1 MVCAKSEMRL
11 MHLARKYQSIGLI
24 TLSLLVGAIMTFI
37 ALPFLTRLYSVNDF
51 GQYGVALAFVSVLST
66 VANLRLDQALF
77 VAKPEHQKS
86 LIFESSVFSLLFS
99 VLSAVVI
106 GFIYN
111 AEMAVAIA
119 LGVFANTLIQSV
131 YNYKFAHEAEWFCA
145 GLNIFRSLIVVAVQL
160 SLPLMLNINLLNS
173 YSVSSLAMIMVL
185 LIYVLNQRLYQVSW
199 NAFKNY
205 KDFIFSNTPHALLN
219 SFSHNLPYYVVAHFV
234 GFQAVGFYSIVERT
248 LRVPINLM
256 SQTIRQFFIRKF
268 YQQDSA
274 TEALKSSVFL
284 SLVSLPFFAI
294 FFVLPESFYLMIF
307 DQAWQG
313 IATYFQILALGYW
326 AVFCNP
332 PSSAYLIAK
341 RQSHILF
348 KLQIIELIIKF
359 ILFAGLYWL
368 CADKLYMLLAVPVA
382 LIFYNFAILAVVWRR
397 PE

>member
-1 MVCAKSEMRL
+1 MRL

-66 VANLRLDQALF
+66 VANLRLDQALL

-86 LIFESSVFSLLFS
+86 LIFESSVFSLFFS
-99 VLSAVVI
+99 VLTAVVI
-106 GFIYN
+106 GFIYD

-145 GLNIFRSLIVVAVQL
+145 GLNIFRSLIVVTVQL
-160 SLPLMLNINLLNS
+160 SLPLMLSINLLNS
-173 YSVSSLAMIMVL
+173 YSVSSLAMIIVL
-185 LIYVLNQRLYQVSW
+185 LIYVLNQHLYQVSW

-307 DQAWQG
+307 GQAWQG

>member
-1 MVCAKSEMRL
+1 MRL
-11 MHLARKYQSIGLI
+11 ARLAHQYKSIGLI

-66 VANLRLDQALF
+66 VANLRLDQALL

-86 LIFESSVFSLLFS
+86 LIFESSVFSLIFS
-99 VLSAVVI
+99 ILSAVVI
-106 GFIYN
+106 GLIYD

-145 GLNIFRSLIVVAVQL
+145 GLNIFRSLIIVAVQL

-173 YSVSSLAMIMVL
+173 YSVSSLVMIMVL
-185 LIYVLNQRLYQVSW
+185 LIYVLNQHLYQVSW

-268 YQQDSA
+268 YQQNSA
-274 TEALKSSVFL
+274 TEALKNSVFL

-307 DQAWQG
+307 GQAWQG
-313 IATYFQILALGYW
+313 IVTYFQILALGYW